1 MHSLRQEEHDG
12 TLTICRVVTKGVRA
26 VKLLQGGT
34 IRIALVVWVGFAC
47 AGCAGGAAPSV
58 PSPVVSPSPSTEP
71 TERLSPAATRLG
83 LGQFQPILD
92 VAEPEISPGSAAMH
106 ERLGSASDG
115 VIFIKDYGS
124 APDGGDNIYHVTLYR
139 SFDGVV
145 WRSMSVP
152 TPSDQQDSNVACRG
166 WNCVVVSEFPQN
178 GSVLVTGDG
187 DSWGEVQPSPNLFE
201 TSITAGPN
209 GFVMSGYALKT
220 SKPRIVFS
228 PSGRDWQ
235 DISFQAGSQ
244 PLETG
249 LAFSDSAAGWF
260 LMGGYGT
267 PGNSDQAMALST
279 DGLMWRDVEDPD
291 HLYATQDMS
300 GQTVFHFKDRWYVL
314 AKYRQMPAGWSA
326 GGMGMPASTSTPVA
340 TWQTI
345 YWIQDG
351 SSILHSTGRI
361 FTVLPDEVVVMD
373 GYLAG
378 AKANADF
385 TSSLLLSTDAADWT
399 DQGLLPPGA
408 PEPSYLHGIPVYPI
422 PPLGRAG
429 SNVVM
434 EGDALKPHEMGV
446 GLYVA
451 KPLQ

>member
-1 MHSLRQEEHDG
+1 MNLLR
-12 TLTICRVVTKGVRA
+12 
-26 VKLLQGGT
+26 GGT
-34 IRIALVVWVGFAC
+34 IRLAVVVWVGFAC
-47 AGCAGGAAPSV
+47 AGCAGGATPSV
-58 PSPVVSPSPSTEP
+58 PSPVASPSPSSEP

-83 LGQFQPILD
+83 LGQLQPILD
-92 VAEPEISPGSAAMH
+92 VAEPEISTGSAAMH

-124 APDGGDNIYHVTLYR
+124 APDGGNNIYHVTLYR

-166 WNCVVVSEFPQN
+166 SNCVVVSEFPQN
-178 GSVLVTGDG
+178 GSVLVTVDG
-187 DSWGEVQPSPNLFE
+187 DSWGEAQPSPDLFQ

-228 PSGRDWQ
+228 PNGRDWQ
-235 DISFQAGSQ
+235 DVSFQAGSQ

-249 LAFSDSAAGWF
+249 LAFSDPMAGWF
-260 LMGGYGT
+260 LTGGYGT
-267 PGNSDQAMALST
+267 PGNPDEAMALSS
-279 DGLMWRDVEDPD
+279 DGLTWRDVEDPD
-291 HLYATQDMS
+291 HVYTTQDLN

-314 AKYRQMPAGWSA
+314 AKYRQMPAGWSP
-326 GGMGMPASTSTPVA
+326 GGFGMPASTSTPVA

-345 YWIQDG
+345 YWIEDG
-351 SSILHSTGRI
+351 SSILHSTGRLS
-361 FTVLPDEVVVMD
+361 TSLPDEVVVMD
-373 GYLAG
+373 GYLVG

-385 TSSLLLSTDAADWT
+385 TSSLLLSTNAVDWT
-399 DQGLLPPGA
+399 DQGLLPPGV
-408 PEPSYLHGIPVYPI
+408 PEPSYLHGMAVYPL
-422 PPLGRAG
+422 PQLARAG

-434 EGDALKPHEMGV
+434 VGDALKPDEMGV
-446 GLYVA
+446 GLFLA
-451 KPLQ
+451 KALQ